1 MNNIDLLSPAVTI
14 DPFPTYQFL
23 REHAPVCQVEPHG
36 LWMITRFE
44 DVQLAMRR
52 ADIFSS
58 TGFIE
63 AAYRPLWLAERAHKH
78 LFILEEDPPLHTQHR
93 SLINKAFVHRVIEAA
108 QPLIQTAA
116 RAQVEIL
123 RSQDNADFVSD
134 FGYPF
139 IGTVIGRL
147 IGIADYLNLDEM
159 QAVLRLMKNM
169 TSIAP
174 PAAEIPALEEQI
186 VRYFHVIER
195 VIADRMAEPKQDL
208 ITALLT
214 TGPQGEQLDAVR
226 ARDVVDLTLTAGLDT
241 TIGLLCNAM
250 LSLSQLPQ
258 LFKQLKAHPELIP
271 AFVEEQ
277 LRFNSAPHRLMRRT
291 TMDIVLRGVTIPAG
305 ASVLIALA
313 AANRDADQFENPDR
327 FQLSRP
333 NIREHVAFGYG
344 PHVCIGAALA
354 RREVKVAIEEIVKV
368 ANGVRCPP
376 PEELIWEPSLI
387 THAPDTQLPIE
398 LL

>member
-1 MNNIDLLSPAVTI
+1 MIDIDLLSSAVTI
-14 DPFPTYQFL
+14 NPFPTYQFL
-23 REHAPVCQVEPHG
+23 REQAPICQLQPGG
-36 LWMITRFE
+36 LWAITRFE
-44 DVQLAMRR
+44 DVQFALRR
-52 ADIFSS
+52 ADVFSS
-58 TGFIE
+58 TGFVE

-108 QPLIQTAA
+108 QPLIQSTA

-123 RSQDNADFVSD
+123 RGQSTPDFVRD

-147 IGIADYLNLDEM
+147 IGIADYLNLEEM

-174 PAAEIPALEEQI
+174 PTVEIPELEAQI
-186 VRYFHVIER
+186 VRYFNVIER
-195 VIADRMAEPKQDL
+195 VIADRIVEPKQDL
-208 ITALLT
+208 VTALL
-214 TGPQGEQLDAVR
+214 GAGSDGEQLGAAR
-226 ARDVVDLTLTAGLDT
+226 TRDVIDLTLTAGLDT

-250 LSLSQLPQ
+250 LSLSRLPE
-258 LFKQLKAHPELIP
+258 LFAQLKAHPELIP

-277 LRFNSAPHRLMRRT
+277 LRFDAAPHRLMRRT
-291 TMDIVLRGVTIPAG
+291 TADIALRGITIPAG
-305 ASVLIALA
+305 ASVLVMLA
-313 AANRDADQFENPDR
+313 SANRDAEQFPNPDR
-327 FQLSRP
+327 FELARP

-354 RREVKVAIEEIVKV
+354 RREVKTAIEEIVRV

-376 PEELIWEPSLI
+376 AEELIWEPSWI
-387 THAPDTQLPIE
+387 THSPDTQLPIE

>member
-1 MNNIDLLSPAVTI
+1 MNNINLLSPAVTI

-23 REHAPVCQVEPHG
+23 REQAPVCQVEPNG
-36 LWMITRFE
+36 IWVITRFD
-44 DVQLAMRR
+44 DVQFALRR

-58 TGFIE
+58 AGFME
-63 AAYRPLWLAERAHKH
+63 AVYRPLWLAERAHKH
-78 LFILEEDPPLHTQHR
+78 LFIMEEDPPLHTQHR

-108 QPLIQTAA
+108 EPLMRTAA
-116 RAQVEIL
+116 RTQVEVL
-123 RSQDNADFVSD
+123 RSQSKADFVSD

-147 IGIADYLNLDEM
+147 IGIADYLDLAEM
-159 QAVLRLMKNM
+159 QTVLRLMKNM
-169 TSIAP
+169 TSIVP

-186 VRYFHVIER
+186 VRYLQVIER

-208 ITALLT
+208 VTALLDAS
-214 TGPQGEQLDAVR
+214 PQGEQLGAVR
-226 ARDVVDLTLTAGLDT
+226 ARDVIDLTLTAGLDT
-241 TIGLLCNAM
+241 TIGLLCNSM
-250 LSLSQLPQ
+250 LSLSRLPQ
-258 LFKQLKAHPELIP
+258 LFTQLKTQPELIP
-271 AFVEEQ
+271 AFIEEQ
-277 LRFNSAPHRLMRRT
+277 LRFDSAPHRLMRRT
-291 TMDIVLRGVTIPAG
+291 TTDITLRGVTIPAG
-305 ASVLIALA
+305 ASVLIAMA
-313 AANRDADQFENPDR
+313 SANRDADQFENPDL

-354 RREVKVAIEEIVKV
+354 RREVKIAIEEIVKV

-376 PEELIWEPSLI
+376 AEQLIWEPSLI
-387 THAPDTQLPIE
+387 THSPDTQLPIE